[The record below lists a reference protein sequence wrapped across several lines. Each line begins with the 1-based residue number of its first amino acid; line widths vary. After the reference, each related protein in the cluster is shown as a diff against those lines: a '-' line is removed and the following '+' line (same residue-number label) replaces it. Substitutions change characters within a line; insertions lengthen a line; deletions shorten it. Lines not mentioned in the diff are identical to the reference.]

1 MSEPAVPPDAS
12 TGSAAAEPRVLRL
25 NDPQTMRALAHPL
38 RMKILGR
45 LRTEGPATATTLA
58 SELGAIVPLVSYHLR
73 QLARFGIVEEA
84 PELARN
90 ARERPWR
97 SSHDRTSW
105 SSADFR
111 DTPER
116 MAADDALMREV
127 YRRYAEQLDRFLDET
142 PSWSEEWLRA
152 ASSSDL
158 TLRLSPAQLEAL
170 REAMWELVERA
181 ARTDPG
187 DSAEHVRVILHA
199 FPIRRLV

>member
-1 MSEPAVPPDAS
+1 MSGTPAADRRQ
-12 TGSAAAEPRVLRL
+12 AAEPRVLRL

-45 LRTEGPATATTLA
+45 LRMEGPATATTLA
-58 SELGAIVPLVSYHLR
+58 SEVNAIVPLVSYHLR
-73 QLARFGIVEEA
+73 QLARFGVVEEA

-127 YRRYAEQLDRFLDET
+127 YRRYAEQLDQFLDESQ
-142 PSWSEEWLRA
+142 SWSAEWLRA
-152 ASSSDL
+152 ATSSDL
-158 TLRLSPAQLEAL
+158 TIRLSPEQLTEL
-170 REAMWELVERA
+170 REAMWELVERY
-181 ARTDPG
+181 ARVEPG
-187 DSAEHVRVILHA
+187 DGAERIRVILHA
-199 FPIRRLV
+199 FPFRGAV